1 MCFSIPFRIY
11 FKDVSEIMKDCF
23 GLNDEK
29 KKYNRKT
36 SSRISMDLIEAQPVS
51 SSEDDDDS
59 VFLHNSDE
67 ELEKSYDFMDSD

>member
-29 KKYNRKT
+29 KKYNRRP
-36 SSRISMDLIEAQPVS
+36 SSRISMDLIETQPVS
-51 SSEDDDDS
+51 SDDDDNAS
-59 VFLHNSDE
+59 VFLNNLEDE
-67 ELEKSYDFMDSD
+67 IEKSYDFMDSD